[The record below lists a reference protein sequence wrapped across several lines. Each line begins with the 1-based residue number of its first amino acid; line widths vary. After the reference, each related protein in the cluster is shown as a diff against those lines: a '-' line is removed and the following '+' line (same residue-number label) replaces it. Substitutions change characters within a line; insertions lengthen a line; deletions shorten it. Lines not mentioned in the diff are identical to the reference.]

1 VPDERLRPRRTSTTY
16 AVRRPLVEWLRQ
28 RADAVSRENESLRTL
43 DVGCGARPYETLFTH
58 ARSTYVGCDV
68 PENPLADVHGLVS
81 DLPVEDASFDLVL
94 CTQVLE
100 HVPDPAGAVR
110 ELRRVLRPGGRAL
123 VSTHG
128 VAVFHPNPEDLWRW
142 THTGLEQ
149 LFRDNGDWSSVEV
162 SSGAGS
168 AATVTMLIAHFTD
181 LLFKRAGARVL
192 ARPLVAA
199 LNVAGEALDR
209 AVPSLRDQVPGS
221 LSANYHVEAVAS

>member
-1 VPDERLRPRRTSTTY
+1 MLDERLQPKRTSTTY

-28 RADAVSRENESLRTL
+28 RAGPAECEHDGLRIL
-43 DVGCGARPYETLFTH
+43 DVGCGARPYESLFTR
-58 ARSTYVGCDV
+58 ADSKYIGCDV
-68 PENPLADVHGLVS
+68 PENPLADVHGLVD

-123 VSTHG
+123 VTTHG
-128 VAVFHPNPEDLWRW
+128 VAVFHPNPDDLWRW
-142 THTGLEQ
+142 THSGLEH
-149 LFRDNGDWSSVEV
+149 LFRDNGEWSSVEV

-181 LLFKRAGARVL
+181 LLFKRAGVRLL
-192 ARPLVAA
+192 ARPVVGA

-209 AVPSLRDQVPGS
+209 GIPMLREQVPGTV
-221 LSANYHVEAVAS
+221 SANYHVEAVAK